1 MSLPKQAKC
10 FILNEPPVGEVNFDS
25 TSSSATFKL
34 VSRPLEELKPGE
46 ILIKTIYLSNDPTQ
60 RAWIQ
65 KGLKAD
71 RMYVEPV
78 SQGEVMRSVG
88 LGQVLA
94 SKSKSFSAGNI
105 VNTSLK
111 WADYCVIPDS
121 AVFNKVVDLDVPLP
135 MYLDVLGTTG
145 LTAYFGL
152 LQVAKL
158 TKNDTIVIS
167 AASGATGSMCVQ
179 IAKNVIGCKN
189 VIGISGGPDKCAY
202 VERLGAD
209 TCVDYHQKTF
219 AKDLQ
224 AALGDARFCDVFFD
238 GVGGKVLDVTLGVMR
253 PFGRVVAC
261 GAISG
266 YNDIT
271 KSKVMSWPQIIVK
284 RLDVKGFIVLDF
296 QNQYDEAIKHILQ
309 WIKKGLIK
317 YDKSTYTVVDLSK
330 DSADFAKIPDSWGI
344 LFGEKKGPGKLL
356 TQVASPKL

>member
-34 VSRPLEELKPGE
+34 VSRPLRELKPGE
-46 ILIKTIYLSNDPTQ
+46 MLIKTIYLSNDPTQ

-105 VNTSLK
+105 VNTNLK
-111 WADYCVIPDS
+111 WADCCVIPES

-167 AASGATGSMCVQ
+167 AASGATGSMCAS
-179 IAKNVIGCKN
+179 IRALTTTK
-189 VIGISGGPDKCAY
+189 
-202 VERLGAD
+202 
-209 TCVDYHQKTF
+209 KTF

-266 YNDIT
+266 YNDIA

-296 QNQYDEAIKHILQ
+296 QTQYDEAIKHILQ